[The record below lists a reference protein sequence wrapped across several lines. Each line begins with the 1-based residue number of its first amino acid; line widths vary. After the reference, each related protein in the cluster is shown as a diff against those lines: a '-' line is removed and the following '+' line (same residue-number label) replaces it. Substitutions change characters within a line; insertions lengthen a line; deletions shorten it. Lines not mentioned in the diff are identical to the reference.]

1 MEGIL
6 SVGISVLLWFGM
18 PDNYKN
24 AKFMNDEDKELM
36 RLRAIKHDR
45 YMRLNETFDK
55 REVAK
60 AFKDEKLWLS
70 ASIQFLGDIL
80 SFGVSTFMPSLV
92 KSFGFDSVL
101 TQLLT
106 VPIYAWAVAVFI
118 AVSLWSDKVQ
128 KRAVFMVPGAL
139 VVVIGYAMLCSVSM
153 DRRGVL
159 YFACFLIVPGIYVSG
174 IYHCQLDQS

>member
-1 MEGIL
+1 
-6 SVGISVLLWFGM
+6 M
-18 PDNYKN
+18 PDSYEN
-24 AKFMNDEDKELM
+24 AKFLNGDDKEIM

-45 YMRLNETFDK
+45 YMRLNEIFDK
-55 REVAK
+55 KEVIK
-60 AFKDEKLWLS
+60 AFKDEKLWIS

-92 KSFGFDSVL
+92 KSFGFNSVY

-106 VPIYAWAVAVFI
+106 VPIFFWGVLVFI

-128 KRAVFMVPGAL
+128 KRTVFMIPGAL
-139 VVVIGYAMLCSVSM
+139 VVVVGYAILCSISM

-159 YFACFLIVPGIYVSG
+159 YFACFLIVPGIYVSTSTVASSNKANF
-174 IYHCQLDQS
+174 CSVCSVSTTC